1 MRENRTLPIF
11 AERFAAERIKRG
23 MSQVDFAEFVGVARP
38 TVGFYENGERLPNA
52 FVLRQIAERCGVST
66 DYLVGIADIPS
77 PNIEAQEVRKH
88 IRLSNRALNKLI
100 LNKDQDV
107 FNLFISSVVELTS
120 ERLLNSLVLAII
132 AGRWWS
138 NIPRGKKPTE
148 SVEFKLTVE
157 EGFLRIINGESIL
170 LTQRDLL
177 DFYRQKCQKDAKRWF
192 ARATSAFESRLS
204 YQVEGDQLSIRVK
217 SEEERLWEVAAQ
229 REALDKGRMDAGKP
243 DTQ

>member
-100 LNKDQDV
+100 LNKDDDI
-107 FNLFISSVVELTS
+107 FNLFISSVVLLTN
-120 ERLLNSLVLAII
+120 EKFLNSLVLEAI
-132 AGRWWS
+132 ANQWW
-138 NIPRGKKPTE
+138 NKIPREEKLME
-148 SVEFKLTVE
+148 SAKFKLTIE
-157 EGFLRIINGESIL
+157 EGFLRMINGESIL

-177 DFYRQKCQKDAKRWF
+177 DFYRQRYEKKGKNLLMHV
-192 ARATSAFESRLS
+192 SAMVESMLS

-229 REALDKGRMDAGKP
+229 REALDKGRMDAGRP
-243 DTQ
+243 DIQ